1 MLYIIYSWLFLDHK
15 KSFIY
20 NIGYYKS
27 YFHILFLTVNVKYD
41 LIVQIHYFGT
51 IWFMELLYF
60 MSIYVHQRKTKL
72 TIQIDFSNHHHN
84 WTLQKNIFR
93 VLQFAKSCYDTLVL
107 ELITTF
113 LPTSSL
119 SIIFISRGFIIQSTI
134 YIISIDIYHICSSH
148 STHLRGLLKVNP
160 IHCYSGASGGFNLS
174 CWVVDTLS

>member
-27 YFHILFLTVNVKYD
+27 YFHILFLTVNVLFWKYID
-41 LIVQIHYFGT
+41 SWNYYISFQYTF
-51 IWFMELLYF
+51 
-60 MSIYVHQRKTKL
+60 TKERE
-72 TIQIDFSNHHHN
+72 N
-84 WTLQKNIFR
+84 WKSKYIFVNIIIIEPYKNIFR
-93 VLQFAKSCYDTLVL
+93 VVQFAKSCYDTLVL

-113 LPTSSL
+113 LPSSSL

-134 YIISIDIYHICSSH
+134 YIIFIDIYHICSFN

-160 IHCYSGASGGFNLS
+160 LHCYSGDPGGFNFS

>member
-15 KSFIY
+15 KSSIY

-27 YFHILFLTVNVKYD
+27 YFHILFLTVNV
-41 LIVQIHYFGT
+41 IHYFET
-51 IWFMELLYF
+51 IWLIELLYF
-60 MSIYVHQRKTKL
+60 MSIYIHQRKRKL
-72 TIQIDFSNHHHN
+72 AIKIHFVNIIITEPH
-84 WTLQKNIFR
+84 KNIFR
-93 VLQFAKSCYDTLVL
+93 VLQFAKSCYETLVL

-148 STHLRGLLKVNP
+148 GTHLRGLLKVNP
-160 IHCYSGASGGFNLS
+160 LHCYSGASGGFNLS